1 MNFYIVM
8 QGDSYIEE
16 KEYNIISTKILDKA
30 GNTPHSWKRMEEVQE
45 GDVVF
50 HVVQGEVVAM
60 SAVKANY
67 SIAPKPYETNTERAY
82 IVPTCYEPLQQTIHI
97 KEHWANLA
105 PLMPYKYAAF
115 QPNGDGNQG
124 YLYPCN
130 EPLALKLLELISDAN
145 VYNERYEQL
154 QFAIEDIESTSRDT
168 LTPLLVDSESKA
180 KAKMRKGETKFA
192 SQLAPIWQHTCAV
205 CDIRLPQMLQPT
217 YAKPW
222 KDSTDVE
229 RTDGFNGLLL
239 CANHATLYEQG
250 YIAFDGTGRIHISS
264 QLDANDYGLYG
275 IHSKV
280 KIARQAEHKP
290 YIKWHKKHLFKKD

>member
-16 KEYNIISTKILDKA
+16 KEYNIISTKVLDKS

-45 GDVVF
+45 GDVIF
-50 HVVQGEVVAM
+50 HVVQGEVVAV
-60 SAVKANY
+60 SAAKSNFSV
-67 SIAPKPYETNTERAY
+67 APKPYEQANDKAY
-82 IVPTCYEPLQQTIHI
+82 IVPTCYEPLETAVSI
-97 KEHWANLA
+97 KANWSSLA

-130 EPLALKLLELISDAN
+130 EPLALKILELISDAN

-154 QFAIEDIESTSRDT
+154 QFAIEDIESTTRDT

-180 KAKMRKGETKFA
+180 KAKMRKYEAKFA
-192 SQLAPIWQHTCAV
+192 DKLAPLWSNTCAV
-205 CDIRLPQMLQPT
+205 CDIQLEPMLCST

-222 KDSTDVE
+222 KDSTDDE
-229 RTDGFNGLLL
+229 RIDPFNGLLL
-239 CANHATLYEQG
+239 CCNHSALYKEG
-250 YIAFDGTGRIHISS
+250 YIAFDGTGKIHIAPELSP
-264 QLDANDYGLYG
+264 NDYGQYG
-275 IHSKV
+275 IHIKV
-280 KIARQAEHKP
+280 RITRQPEHKP
-290 YIKWHKKHLFKKD
+290 YIKWHKKHIFKK